1 MLFDLRGLRGEG
13 ERIAREYDA
22 GAFDLADED
31 FRLVGPVGFTADV
44 RKDARRVR
52 LVGRVVAAL
61 ETTCGRCLDP
71 LRVPVDST
79 VDLLFLPHSDDA
91 QDEREVGDADLGV
104 SFYKDDAIDL
114 GEVVREQFFLAL
126 PMKPL
131 CQPDCKGLCATCGAN
146 WNRDTCECRSEW
158 VDPRM
163 APLKKLLDG

>member
-79 VDLLFLPHSDDA
+79 VDLLETGNFSVRSTICSTRIRHCRRERIRRTRHSSIRWA
-91 QDEREVGDADLGV
+91 AHTGSA
-104 SFYKDDAIDL
+104 
-114 GEVVREQFFLAL
+114 
-126 PMKPL
+126 
-131 CQPDCKGLCATCGAN
+131 CAPIF
-146 WNRDTCECRSEW
+146 E
-158 VDPRM
+158 
-163 APLKKLLDG
+163 